1 MKILVATD
9 AWFPQVNGVLATY
22 QRLAVELPKMGCDLT
37 FLTPERFDTIAMPG
51 YREIR
56 LAVPNRNIAE
66 AEINAE
72 APDHIHI
79 ATEGPVGW
87 MARNY
92 CLRRGVCF
100 TTSFHTRFPEY
111 GSQHLGVPK
120 GIVYAGLKRFHNAGA
135 GLMVATPSL
144 QRDLAGRGFRN
155 VLPWTRGVDTTLFY
169 PRADRLFGNDGPVFL
184 YVGRVSIEK
193 NVEAFLSAD
202 LPGIKVVVGD
212 GPQLATLA
220 ERFPRVCFAGRRVG
234 EDLARHFASAD
245 VFVFPS
251 RTDTFGLVVLEAM
264 ASGIPVAA
272 YPVTG
277 PVDIIEDGISGVLD
291 KDLATAARRA
301 LSLDRVQVRRRALDF
316 TWHRTAEVFLD
327 NIRHAR
333 AVNVRLPA
341 HATATLP
348 HTHTCG
354 AAANRRP

>member
-22 QRLAVELPKMGCDLT
+22 QRLADELPKMGCDLS
-37 FLTPERFDTIAMPG
+37 FFTPEPFDTIAMPG

-56 LAVPNRNIAE
+56 LAVPNRHIAE
-66 AEINAE
+66 AEINAD

-92 CLRRGVCF
+92 CLRRGMSF

-144 QRDLAGRGFRN
+144 QRDLAGRGFRK
-155 VLPWTRGVDTTLFY
+155 VLPWTRGVDTTLFC

-220 ERFPRVCFAGRRVG
+220 ERFPRVYFTGRRVG

-251 RTDTFGLVVLEAM
+251 RTDTFGLVILEAM
-264 ASGIPVAA
+264 ASGLPVAA

-291 KDLATAARRA
+291 NDLATAARRA
-301 LSLDRVQVRRRALDF
+301 LSLDRAKVRRRALDF
-316 TWHRTAEVFLD
+316 TWSRTAELFLD

-333 AVNVRLPA
+333 ASNVRLPA
-341 HATATLP
+341 HATAALSHP
-348 HTHTCG
+348 RTCG